1 MTLRL
6 ILDRVEEGRV
16 AVLTDDA
23 LRSYECPAELLP
35 EGAKE
40 NDAFFGET
48 DETGNII
55 SLEKRENPEKGRN
68 RSRLRGLFGK
78 K

>member
-16 AVLTDDA
+16 AVLTDEA

-35 EGAKE
+35 EGAAE
-40 NDAFFGET
+40 NDAFLGET
-48 DETGNII
+48 DEAGSII
-55 SLEKRENPEKGRN
+55 ALKKTENPDKGRN
-68 RSRLRGLFGK
+68 RSRLRRLFGK